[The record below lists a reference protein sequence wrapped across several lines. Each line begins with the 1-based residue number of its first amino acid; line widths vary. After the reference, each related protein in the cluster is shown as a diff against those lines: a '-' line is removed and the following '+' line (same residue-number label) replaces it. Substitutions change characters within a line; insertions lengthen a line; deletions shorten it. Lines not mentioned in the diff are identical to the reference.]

1 MITVYQFLEKLNYF
15 YPSNE
20 REEVFKERTQE
31 YANSIIFKAHNTKQK
46 YDYDKVFS
54 YILQTYKY
62 KTFPSLPDI
71 LAALPYGV
79 IIEES
84 YSGREGEVIKRVIN
98 GHEYEFTIVP
108 NHWQGIKTISELDR
122 EIEERTKREIA

>member
-31 YANSIIFKAHNTKQK
+31 YANSIIVKAHNTKQK

-84 YSGREGEVIKRVIN
+84 YSGHEGEVIKRVIN
-98 GHEYEFTIVP
+98 GHEYEFTVVP
-108 NHWQGIKTISELDR
+108 NHWQGVKTISELDR